1 MAARLAYQVVMGAG
15 SMYTGPFQAT
25 EPLDTAVNVA
35 PQASAWTDTGF
46 TNDGLSLMLNQEFAT
61 MTVDQVS
68 DILGRKM
75 TQRDVQVKTN
85 LAEVTLENLT
95 LGLNSGTITT
105 GAGPAAWK
113 KYTPVFSGAEL
124 QPNYF
129 ASILDGYAPSSPA
142 GVSKRRRLIMRRCLS
157 IDNVEVAYKKDEL
170 TLIPITLGCHFVD
183 GSTAPFLIIDET

>member
-1 MAARLAYQVVMGAG
+1 VANRLAYQVVMGAG
-15 SMYTGPFQAT
+15 SLYTGLYQAT
-25 EPLDTAVNVA
+25 EPADSAVNVA

-61 MTVDQVS
+61 MAVDQVA

-75 TQRDVQVKTN
+75 TSRDVQVKTN
-85 LAEVTLENLT
+85 LAEPTLQNLT
-95 LGLNSGTITT
+95 LGLNSGTITS
-105 GAGPAAWK
+105 GSGPAAWS

-124 QPNYF
+124 QPTYF
-129 ASILDGYAPSSPA
+129 ASILDGYAPSSPS

-170 TLIPITLGCHFVD
+170 TLVPVTLGCHFVD
-183 GSTAPFLIIDET
+183 TTTAPFVIVDEQ